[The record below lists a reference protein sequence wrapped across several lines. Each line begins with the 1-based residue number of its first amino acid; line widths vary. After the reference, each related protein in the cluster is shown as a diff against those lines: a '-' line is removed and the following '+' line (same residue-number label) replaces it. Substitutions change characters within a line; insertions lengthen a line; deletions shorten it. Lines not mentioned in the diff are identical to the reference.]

1 MWIEMNTCTSK
12 QALREYLLI
21 WGLVDDLVLQPTVP
35 DQHKWKLSISGTYSS
50 RSAYN
55 AFFFGSIRFAPWKHI
70 WRSWAPLRCK
80 FFFGWP
86 LTTGVGQ
93 LIALPSVGFLTRQHA
108 RLVIRLRKIF
118 NTPSSHACSPDRFG
132 PWFFKSWT
140 FCLLLLKD
148 PIFASLVGGVAPSKA
163 FQEDRAKASIVWSS

>member
-1 MWIEMNTCTSK
+1 MNTCTSK

-35 DQHKWKLSISGTYSS
+35 DQHKWKLTISGTYSS

-108 RLVIRLRKIF
+108 RFVIRLRKIF

-132 PWFFKSWT
+132 P
-140 FCLLLLKD
+140 
-148 PIFASLVGGVAPSKA
+148 
-163 FQEDRAKASIVWSS
+163 

>member
-1 MWIEMNTCTSK
+1 MEQLSAKALFGCMCIHFNPHVLEWNGMELSLIPLQHMWIEMNTCTSK

-21 WGLVDDLVLQPTVP
+21 WGLIDDLVLQPTVP

-55 AFFFGSIRFAPWKHI
+55 AFFFGSIRFAPWKRI

-108 RLVIRLRKIF
+108 RFVIRLRKIF
-118 NTPSSHACSPDRFG
+118 NTSSSHACSPDRFG
-132 PWFFKSWT
+132 P
-140 FCLLLLKD
+140 
-148 PIFASLVGGVAPSKA
+148 
-163 FQEDRAKASIVWSS
+163 